1 MCGRARHLLDRPA
14 LAQRGEDREQPLPV
28 RGREALAELHRVA
41 QPLLARGERA
51 VELERG
57 QRLHQ
62 RLAEGAADRH
72 HLAHRLHRG
81 AERRLRAGEL
91 LERPARDLDHR
102 VVERRLEG
110 GEGLAGDVVG
120 DLVERVADGEQRG
133 DLGDREAGR
142 LRGQRRA
149 ARDARVHL
157 DHDPLAGRRVDR
169 ELDVRA
175 AGRDADAADH
185 REGVVAHRLVLA
197 VGERLLRRDGDRVA
211 GVDAHGVEV
220 LDRADDDGVVAVV
233 ADHLEL
239 ELLPAEDRLLEQ
251 HAVRPGSPRARAAT
265 PRRARR
271 GCSRCRRPRRRG

>member
-1 MCGRARHLLDRPA
+1 MCVVRATSSTVQPWRSAAKTANSRSQFGVARRWRERTGSRH
-14 LAQRGEDREQPLPV
+14 
-28 RGREALAELHRVA
+28 
-41 QPLLARGERA
+41 PLLARGERA

-57 QRLHQ
+57 EPLHQ

-149 ARDARVHL
+149 ARHARVHL
-157 DHDPLAGRRVDR
+157 DHHPLAGRRVDR

-175 AGRDADAADH
+175 AGGDADAADH
-185 REGVVAHRLVLA
+185 LEGVVAHRLVLA

-211 GVDAHGVEV
+211 GVHAHGVEV
-220 LDRADDDGVVAVV
+220 LDRADDDGVVRGGRA
-233 ADHLEL
+233 
-239 ELLPAEDRLLEQ
+239 
-251 HAVRPGSPRARAAT
+251 SPRARTPSSPGPTPRAARGATGLASSAAAT
-265 PRRARR
+265 TSSSS
-271 GCSRCRRPRRRG
+271 SRL